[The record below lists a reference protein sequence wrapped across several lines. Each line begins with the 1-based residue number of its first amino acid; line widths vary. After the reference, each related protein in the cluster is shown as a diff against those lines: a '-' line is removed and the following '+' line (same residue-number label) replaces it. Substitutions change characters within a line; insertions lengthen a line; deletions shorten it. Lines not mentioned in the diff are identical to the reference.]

1 MTTTNTTPVTQAE
14 IDAFIAKWQAF
25 KVADMAR
32 RYPTLTAP
40 TLSVEPGKRFAR
52 IVATDSQ
59 RSCVGFIELAT
70 GDLYKSASWKAPAKN
85 FTRGNIRTT
94 EPTWTYSIG

>member
-25 KVADMAR
+25 KVADLKTR
-32 RYPTLTAP
+32 HPSLTAA

-70 GDLYKSASWKAPAKN
+70 GDLYKAATWKAPAKN

-94 EPTWTYSIG
+94 DPKWSYSIG